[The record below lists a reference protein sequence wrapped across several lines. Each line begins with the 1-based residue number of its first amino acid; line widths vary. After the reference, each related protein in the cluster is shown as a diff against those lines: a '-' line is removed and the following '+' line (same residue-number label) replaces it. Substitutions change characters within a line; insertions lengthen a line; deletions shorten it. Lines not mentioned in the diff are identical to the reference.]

1 MPNRLGNPDSGC
13 QAFPRGLARPGS
25 LIELALGL
33 EIILGFATASDLVG
47 VEKSENSDDP
57 EKFFREVVLPAPEQP
72 AIR

>member
-1 MPNRLGNPDSGC
+1 
-13 QAFPRGLARPGS
+13 
-25 LIELALGL
+25 L

-57 EKFFREVVLPAPEQP
+57 EKFFREVVLPAPEQR